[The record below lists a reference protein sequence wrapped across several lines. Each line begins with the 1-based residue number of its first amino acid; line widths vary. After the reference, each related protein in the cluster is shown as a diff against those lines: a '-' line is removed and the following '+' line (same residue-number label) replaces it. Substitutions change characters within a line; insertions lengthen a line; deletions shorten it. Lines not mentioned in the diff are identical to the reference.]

1 MAKVRYK
8 QPSSG
13 MERMLVKLDKN
24 ARSSLGMTE
33 VKGEIYYLN
42 INDIIPYKNQ
52 ARKDMDEKSLD
63 ELAASIQNQGII
75 QPLQVIL
82 SQESKGK
89 FEVVSG
95 ERRFRAARKIGLPTV
110 PCIILDR
117 DRDADEIALIEN
129 IQREALHPI
138 ELADAIARLMKESKY
153 KSQVEIAERIGVSKQ
168 QISHLLAIAR
178 LPEDIKSN
186 LIKKKD
192 VKVNF
197 LKKISYLKDEEIMRE
212 KVFHSS
218 QDQRKFRSI
227 LRMSSNGETFRF
239 DQLKMEKLTDF
250 EKGLLKRELSSLLEK
265 LNI

>member
-1 MAKVRYK
+1 MAKVSYK

-13 MERMLVKLDKN
+13 MERMLVKPEKSS
-24 ARSSLGMTE
+24 RPSLGMTE
-33 VKGEIYYLN
+33 VKGEIYYFN
-42 INDIIPYKNQ
+42 VDDIIPYKNQ
-52 ARKDMDEKSLD
+52 ARKDMDEKLLD
-63 ELAASIQNQGII
+63 ELAVSIQSQGII
-75 QPLQVIL
+75 QPLQIIL
-82 SQESKGK
+82 SQEIKGK

-95 ERRFRAARKIGLPTV
+95 ERRFRAARKIGLQTV

-138 ELADAIARLMKESKY
+138 ELADAIARLLKGPKY
-153 KSQVEIAERIGVSKQ
+153 ENQVEIAEKIGVSKQ

-178 LPEDIKSN
+178 LPEDIKN
-186 LIKKKD
+186 HLIKKKD
-192 VKVNF
+192 VKIDF

-218 QDQRKFRSI
+218 QDQRKFLSI

-239 DQLKMEKLTDF
+239 DQLKIEKLTDF
-250 EKGLLKRELSSLLEK
+250 EKGLLKKELYSLLEK
-265 LNI
+265 LDI